1 MVSNWV
7 FHFKITGFVR
17 TSCPVNWPYRHR
29 LLYQLIHGDLE
40 KFENDVSF
48 NLSLKL
54 SCTCYHLPRFYWVS
68 TIFYVIDLLIII
80 TKQKKHQLEIHETA
94 IKRGKYLF
102 RGKFNVMSGQ
112 MTLKHQ
118 LLDNWHGQGVSHFKI
133 HQYTIYIFKPRSFK
147 APSVW
152 VSVSSKSQSPR
163 LSISC
168 IQLML

>member
-1 MVSNWV
+1 MPCAYIFKRLVSHLPRWFRKIQRWYFFQPVSN
-7 FHFKITGFVR
+7 
-17 TSCPVNWPYRHR
+17 
-29 LLYQLIHGDLE
+29 
-40 KFENDVSF
+40 
-48 NLSLKL
+48 L
-54 SCTCYHLPRFYWVS
+54 SCISYHLPRYYWIS

-102 RGKFNVMSGQ
+102 RGKFNIMSGQ

-118 LLDNWHGQGVSHFKI
+118 LLDNWHEQGVSHFKI

-147 APSVW
+147 APSLW

-163 LSISC
+163 LSLSC